1 MKGKRYT
8 TETKIRILREAQSS
22 DKTIQDVC
30 RERQISEQSFHRW
43 KRELGMLELNQ
54 AKQLKELQ
62 RENNRLKRMLADEML
77 GKELLKEVLEKKC
90 KPRTQATDGR
100 GACIRGSMYGTS
112 GVPAFWA
119 ES

>member
-30 RERQISEQSFHRW
+30 RDRQISEQSYHRW

-54 AKQLKELQ
+54 AKQLKEFQ
-62 RENNRLKRMLADEML
+62 WENARLKRMLADEML
-77 GKELLKEVLEKKC
+77 GKELLKEVLEKKL
-90 KPRTQATDGR
+90 
-100 GACIRGSMYGTS
+100 
-112 GVPAFWA
+112 
-119 ES
+119 

>member
-30 RERQISEQSFHRW
+30 RERQISEQSYHRW

-54 AKQLKELQ
+54 AKQHKELH
-62 RENNRLKRMLADEML
+62 RENNRLKRMLADEMI
-77 GKELLKEVLEKKC
+77 GKELLKEVLEK
-90 KPRTQATDGR
+90 RL
-100 GACIRGSMYGTS
+100 
-112 GVPAFWA
+112 
-119 ES
+119 

>member
-30 RERQISEQSFHRW
+30 RERQISEQSYHRW

-54 AKQLKELQ
+54 AKQLQ
-62 RENNRLKRMLADEML
+62 RENARLKRMLADEML
-77 GKELLKEVLEKKC
+77 GKALLKEVLEKKL
-90 KPRTQATDGR
+90 
-100 GACIRGSMYGTS
+100 
-112 GVPAFWA
+112 
-119 ES
+119 